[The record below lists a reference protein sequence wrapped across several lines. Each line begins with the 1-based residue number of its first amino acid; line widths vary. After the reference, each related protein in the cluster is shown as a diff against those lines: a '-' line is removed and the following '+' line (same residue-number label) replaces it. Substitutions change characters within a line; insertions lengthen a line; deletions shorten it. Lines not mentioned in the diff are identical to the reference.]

1 MTCAERMVK
10 IRIMEKMEK
19 MEKSNRTTT
28 ANGVMKYCDHK
39 GKVMIT
45 AKTVMRNEAR

>member
-1 MTCAERMVK
+1 MTCAERMMK
-10 IRIMEKMEK
+10 IRIMEK

-28 ANGVMKYCDHK
+28 ANGVMKYCNHNGD
-39 GKVMIT
+39 VMIT